1 MFGIVMCGEP
11 GTGTSSKPLC
21 GARVNFRAGG
31 KLGSGMLLMLLL
43 RGIAGRYFQRSGN
56 TVAPPNA
63 RAALLLV
70 GQPGL
75 PALLV
80 RAPEADHRAL
90 PP

>member
-1 MFGIVMCGEP
+1 MMCGEP
-11 GTGTSSKPLC
+11 GTGTSSRPLY

-31 KLGSGMLLMLLL
+31 FFSWAGHAADMLL

-63 RAALLLV
+63 CAALLLV

-75 PALLV
+75 PALLG
-80 RAPEADHRAL
+80 RAPEADRRAL
-90 PP
+90 PL